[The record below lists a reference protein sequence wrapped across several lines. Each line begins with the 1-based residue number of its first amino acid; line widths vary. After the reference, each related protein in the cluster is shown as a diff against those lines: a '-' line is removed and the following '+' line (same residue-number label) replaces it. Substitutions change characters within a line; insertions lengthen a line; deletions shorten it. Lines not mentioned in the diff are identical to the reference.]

1 MSNSN
6 ADEPPRKYSTH
17 PPPPPSLSSLPDE
30 IILRCLALIRRSY
43 HLNISWVS
51 KHLKALVRSPDLN
64 LLRSTLPKTSLHVCF
79 QESSTDYDDDHDDD
93 DSYFHWFTL
102 NETSTTEYQ
111 LVPNPKLPSPPQYGS
126 STAAVESKIFF
137 IGGSTE
143 PSTDLWILDTRSGTM
158 TQGPSMS
165 VNSMQY
171 GSSTVVVGSK
181 IFFIGGS
188 TEPSTDL
195 WILCTRSGNMTQGPS
210 MSVPRE
216 KGDME
221 NVRKTSR
228 CSASDNVAPPMVEY
242 EEINVY
248 NPREFERER
257 MVRMVSQR
265 LERGQKDMLNDSAYL
280 VCVVEDVLYAFF
292 NQSGIM
298 WFNTT
303 LNVWRRLL
311 DRDGKQLPFIFHA
324 DAKAE
329 YEDGKLVILYML
341 REKEIYHT
349 VAKSVR
355 CMLVSLHR
363 SGDMICGTVDW
374 SGTMGTVPDSVNFLH
389 CLAVSD

>member
-1 MSNSN
+1 
-6 ADEPPRKYSTH
+6 
-17 PPPPPSLSSLPDE
+17 
-30 IILRCLALIRRSY
+30 
-43 HLNISWVS
+43 
-51 KHLKALVRSPDLN
+51 
-64 LLRSTLPKTSLHVCF
+64 
-79 QESSTDYDDDHDDD
+79 
-93 DSYFHWFTL
+93 
-102 NETSTTEYQ
+102 
-111 LVPNPKLPSPPQYGS
+111 
-126 STAAVESKIFF
+126 
-137 IGGSTE
+137 
-143 PSTDLWILDTRSGTM
+143 
-158 TQGPSMS
+158 
-165 VNSMQY
+165 
-171 GSSTVVVGSK
+171 
-181 IFFIGGS
+181 
-188 TEPSTDL
+188 
-195 WILCTRSGNMTQGPS
+195 
-210 MSVPRE
+210 
-216 KGDME
+216 
-221 NVRKTSR
+221 
-228 CSASDNVAPPMVEY
+228 
-242 EEINVY
+242 
-248 NPREFERER
+248 